1 MSVPRPHFVLSL
13 LTLVLFCASCAEST
27 ADNRG
32 VQSRRQ
38 SSRHAADSQK
48 KSPPTNFAGRVVA
61 VEDGDTIVVLDD
73 GSGTHKIRLQGIDA
87 PEGGQAFGD
96 RSRQTLS
103 EIVFGQQVEIEWSK
117 RDRYRRLVGK
127 VLSNGDETF
136 VCNKSTPAW
145 YGTTSIIRTSKA
157 LAIVRYTRL
166 RKMKRARQGWDCGVM
181 RIPFLPGN
189 SGVGINCGLDN
200 LFGFDAIAHNL
211 NAHSLRRS
219 SSMASTQ
226 SFKVRSL
233 VSGCPDPVSI
243 PFHSGRSAH

>member
-13 LTLVLFCASCAEST
+13 LTLVLFCASCARST
-27 ADNRG
+27 ADDRG

-103 EIVFGQQVEIEWSK
+103 EIVFEQQVEIEWSK

-127 VLSNGDETF
+127 VLSNGDD
-136 VCNKSTPAW
+136 VCLQQIKAGMAWHYKYYQNEQST
-145 YGTTSIIRTSKA
+145 SDRTLYA
-157 LAIVRYTRL
+157 TAENE
-166 RKMKRARQGWDCGVM
+166 A
-181 RIPFLPGN
+181 
-189 SGVGINCGLDN
+189 
-200 LFGFDAIAHNL
+200 
-211 NAHSLRRS
+211 
-219 SSMASTQ
+219 
-226 SFKVRSL
+226 
-233 VSGCPDPVSI
+233 
-243 PFHSGRSAH
+243 RSARLGLWSDEIPVPPWQFRRGH